1 LLYHTINGLLPG
13 LVQIL
18 MITIDSVLL
27 KEERHGRYQQNN
39 SLLYI
44 DKGSQQII
52 NTSLAINYNIVDF
65 IMVQE

>member
-1 LLYHTINGLLPG
+1 LLPG